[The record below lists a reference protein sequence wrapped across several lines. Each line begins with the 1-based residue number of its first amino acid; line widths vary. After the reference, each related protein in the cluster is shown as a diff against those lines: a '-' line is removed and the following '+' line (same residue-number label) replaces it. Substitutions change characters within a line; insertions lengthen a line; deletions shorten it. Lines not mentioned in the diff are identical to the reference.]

1 MMKILRATVIA
12 FLAGIAFS
20 GTTEA
25 QTWPKLLGEAD
36 PTVVAYTPKYNS
48 RVYTGGFDQPRRKQT
63 EKKLLNTLRKR
74 NATQS
79 TITTAQDYG
88 RRLTGLFEPST
99 LLDEIDEA
107 IDRVTATWRAC
118 GGTYASFAS
127 AFDWSR
133 ITFTVRDTVFA
144 NPGTGV
150 MSGAVTMDKR
160 NAHIVNLTFHYWF
173 DPDPTRLEIAKLGDF
188 ARWEAGN
195 ILEWNRTG
203 RPRELGDSSPCGR

>member
-1 MMKILRATVIA
+1 MNILRATVIA
-12 FLAGIAFS
+12 FLTGIAFS
-20 GTTEA
+20 SPAGA

-36 PTVVAYTPKYNS
+36 STVVAYTPKYHV
-48 RVYTGGFDQPRRKQT
+48 RVFTGGFDQPRPKQT
-63 EKKLLNTLRKR
+63 EKKLVSKLRKHD
-74 NATQS
+74 ATQS

-107 IDRVTATWRAC
+107 IDRVTAIWRSC
-118 GGTYASFAS
+118 GGIYARHSSDFG
-127 AFDWSR
+127 WSN

-150 MSGAVTMDKR
+150 MVGGVTVDKY

-203 RPRELGDSSPCGR
+203 QPRDIGDSSPCGK